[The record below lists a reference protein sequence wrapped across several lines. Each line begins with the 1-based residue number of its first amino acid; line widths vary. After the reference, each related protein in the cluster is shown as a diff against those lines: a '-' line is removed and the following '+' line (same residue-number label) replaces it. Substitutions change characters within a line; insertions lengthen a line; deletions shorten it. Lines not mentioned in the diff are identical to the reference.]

1 MKMKV
6 TEISRE
12 ELSDLIS
19 SAIYGNDYMDINI
32 KKNDWKAL
40 VDANPEL
47 EDVKFQEDKCAHL
60 LLNNGCIY
68 VTDMDAE
75 EEVYG
80 NLPHTIDAETGQV
93 TYQVKLEDVLNG
105 LSNDEVRW
113 AITDWDNMDL
123 TSAYAIMQAIAFGE
137 VVYG

>member
-19 SAIYGNDYMDINI
+19 SAIYGNDYMDVRI
-32 KKNDWKAL
+32 KKNDWKVL

-47 EDVKFQEDKCAHL
+47 GNVKFHEDKCAHL

>member
-1 MKMKV
+1 MKFKV
-6 TEISRE
+6 TEISRA

-19 SAIYGNDYMDINI
+19 CATYGNDYMGINI
-32 KKNDWKAL
+32 KRSDWKTL
-40 VDANPEL
+40 VAAKPEL
-47 EDVKFQEDKCAHL
+47 QSVKYIEDKCAHL

-68 VTDMDAE
+68 VIDMDAE

-80 NLPHTIDAETGQV
+80 TLPHTIDAETGEV

-105 LSNDEVRW
+105 LSNKEVQW

-123 TSAYAIMQAIAFGE
+123 TSAYAIMQAIAFGK

>member
-1 MKMKV
+1 MKFKV

-19 SAIYGNDYMDINI
+19 CAIYGNDYMGVNI
-32 KKNDWKAL
+32 KSKHWEML
-40 VDANPEL
+40 VEIKPEL
-47 EDVKFQEDKCAHL
+47 ESVRYFEDKCAYL

-68 VTDMDAE
+68 VTDMEAE

-80 NLPHTIDAETGQV
+80 NLPHTIDAKTGEV

-105 LSNDEVRW
+105 LSNEEVRW

>member
-1 MKMKV
+1 MKIKV

-12 ELSDLIS
+12 ELSNLIS
-19 SAIYGNDYMDINI
+19 SAIYGNNCMGVHI

-40 VDANPEL
+40 VDTNPEL
-47 EDVKFQEDKCAHL
+47 KDVKYHEDKCAHL
-60 LLNNGCIY
+60 LFNNGCIY

-105 LSNDEVRW
+105 LSNKEVQW

-123 TSAYAIMQAIAFGE
+123 TSAYAIMQAIVFGE

>member
-1 MKMKV
+1 MKIKV
-6 TEISRE
+6 TEISLT

-19 SAIYGNDYMDINI
+19 CAIYGNDCMDVYI

-47 EDVKFQEDKCAHL
+47 EDVKYHEDKCAHL

-68 VTDMDAE
+68 VTDIDAE

-80 NLPHTIDAETGQV
+80 KLPHTIDAETGQV

-105 LSNDEVRW
+105 LSNKEVRW
-113 AITDWDNMDL
+113 EVINWDDMDL
-123 TSAYAIMQAIAFGE
+123 TSAYAIMQAITFGE

>member
-1 MKMKV
+1 
-6 TEISRE
+6 
-12 ELSDLIS
+12 
-19 SAIYGNDYMDINI
+19 MDS
-32 KKNDWKAL
+32 
-40 VDANPEL
+40 
-47 EDVKFQEDKCAHL
+47 
-60 LLNNGCIY
+60 
-68 VTDMDAE
+68 E

-93 TYQVKLEDVLNG
+93 TYQVKLKDVLNG
-105 LSNDEVRW
+105 LSNEEVRW

>member
-1 MKMKV
+1 MKIKV
-6 TEISRE
+6 TEISLT

-19 SAIYGNDYMDINI
+19 CAIYGNDYMGVNI
-32 KKNDWKAL
+32 KSKHWKML
-40 VDANPEL
+40 VETKPEL
-47 EDVKFQEDKCAHL
+47 ESVRYFEDKCAHL

-105 LSNDEVRW
+105 LSNKEVRW
-113 AITDWDNMDL
+113 EVTNWDDMDL
-123 TSAYAIMQAIAFGE
+123 TSAYAIMQAITFGE

>member
-1 MKMKV
+1 MKFKV
-6 TEISRE
+6 TEISRA

-19 SAIYGNDYMDINI
+19 CAIYGNDYMDIYA
-32 KKNDWKAL
+32 KKKDWEAL
-40 VDANPEL
+40 VMDNPEL
-47 EDVKFQEDKCAHL
+47 DNVLYAEDKCAHL

-105 LSNDEVRW
+105 LSNEEVRW

>member
-1 MKMKV
+1 MKIKV
-6 TEISRE
+6 TEISLT

-19 SAIYGNDYMDINI
+19 CAIYGNDYMGVNI
-32 KKNDWKAL
+32 KSKHWKML
-40 VDANPEL
+40 VETKPEL
-47 EDVKFQEDKCAHL
+47 ESVRYFEDKCAHL

-105 LSNDEVRW
+105 LSNKEVRW
-113 AITDWDNMDL
+113 EVTNWDNMDL
-123 TSAYAIMQAIAFGE
+123 TSAYAIMQAITFGE

>member
-1 MKMKV
+1 MKIKV
-6 TEISRE
+6 TEISLT

-19 SAIYGNDYMDINI
+19 CAIYGNDYMGVKI
-32 KKNDWKAL
+32 KSKHWKML
-40 VDANPEL
+40 VETKPEL
-47 EDVKFQEDKCAHL
+47 ESVRYFEDKCAHL

-105 LSNDEVRW
+105 LSNKEVRW
-113 AITDWDNMDL
+113 EVTNWDDMDL
-123 TSAYAIMQAIAFGE
+123 TSAYAIMQAITFGE

>member
-19 SAIYGNDYMDINI
+19 CATYGNNYMYIHA
-32 KKNDWKAL
+32 KMKDWEAL
-40 VDANPEL
+40 VMANPEL
-47 EDVKFQEDKCAHL
+47 GDVLYQEDKCAHL

-80 NLPHTIDAETGQV
+80 KLPHTIDAETGQV

-105 LSNDEVRW
+105 LSNDEVLW

>member
-19 SAIYGNDYMDINI
+19 SAIYGNDYMDVRI
-32 KKNDWKAL
+32 KKDDWNAL

-47 EDVKFQEDKCAHL
+47 GDVKFHEDKCAHL

-80 NLPHTIDAETGQV
+80 TLPHTINAETGQV

-105 LSNDEVRW
+105 LSNKEVQW

>member
-6 TEISRE
+6 TEISCD

-19 SAIYGNDYMDINI
+19 CATYGNDYMGINI
-32 KKNDWKAL
+32 KRSDWKTL
-40 VDANPEL
+40 VAAKPEL
-47 EDVKFQEDKCAHL
+47 QSVQYIEDKCAHL

-80 NLPHTIDAETGQV
+80 TLPHTVDAETGEV

-105 LSNDEVRW
+105 LSNKEVQW

>member
-1 MKMKV
+1 MKFKV
-6 TEISRE
+6 TEISCD

-19 SAIYGNDYMDINI
+19 CATYGNDYMDIHA
-32 KKNDWKAL
+32 KMKDWEAL
-40 VDANPEL
+40 VMDNPEL
-47 EDVKFQEDKCAHL
+47 DNVLDAEDKCAHI

-75 EEVYG
+75 KEVYG

-93 TYQVKLEDVLNG
+93 TYLVKLEDVLNG
-105 LSNDEVRW
+105 LSNKEVRW

>member
-1 MKMKV
+1 MKFKV
-6 TEISRE
+6 TEISRA

-19 SAIYGNDYMDINI
+19 CAIYGNNYMAVRIN
-32 KKNDWKAL
+32 KNDWKAL

-47 EDVKFQEDKCAHL
+47 RDVKYHEDKCAHL

-80 NLPHTIDAETGQV
+80 NLPHTIDSESGQI

-123 TSAYAIMQAIAFGE
+123 TSAYAIMQAIAFGK

>member
-1 MKMKV
+1 MKIKV
-6 TEISRE
+6 TEISLT

-19 SAIYGNDYMDINI
+19 CAIYGNDYMDVNI
-32 KKNDWKAL
+32 KSKHWKML
-40 VDANPEL
+40 VETKPEL
-47 EDVKFQEDKCAHL
+47 ESVRYLEDKCAHL

-68 VTDMDAE
+68 VTDIDA

-105 LSNDEVRW
+105 LSNKEVRW
-113 AITDWDNMDL
+113 EVINWDDMDF
-123 TSAYAIMQAIAFGE
+123 TSAYAIMQSIAFGE

>member
-19 SAIYGNDYMDINI
+19 SAIYGNDYMDVNI

-40 VDANPEL
+40 VDANPEFG
-47 EDVKFQEDKCAHL
+47 DVKFHEDKCAYL

-80 NLPHTIDAETGQV
+80 NLPHTIDAGTGQV

>member
-1 MKMKV
+1 MKFKV
-6 TEISRE
+6 TEISAQ

-19 SAIYGNDYMDINI
+19 CAIYGNDYMGVNI
-32 KKNDWKAL
+32 KSKHWKML
-40 VDANPEL
+40 VETKPEL
-47 EDVKFQEDKCAHL
+47 ESVRYFEDKCAHL
-60 LLNNGCIY
+60 LLNYGCIY

-80 NLPHTIDAETGQV
+80 TLPHTIDAETGAV

-105 LSNDEVRW
+105 LSNKEVQW

>member
-1 MKMKV
+1 MKTQV

-19 SAIYGNDYMDINI
+19 CAIYGNNYMDVNI

-47 EDVKFQEDKCAHL
+47 EDVIYHEDKCAHL

-68 VTDMDAE
+68 VTDMEAE

-80 NLPHTIDAETGQV
+80 TLPHTIDAQTRAV
-93 TYQVKLEDVLNG
+93 TYQVKMGDVLKG
-105 LSNDEVRW
+105 LSNDEVQW

>member
-1 MKMKV
+1 MKIKV
-6 TEISRE
+6 TEISLT

-19 SAIYGNDYMDINI
+19 CAIYGNDYMGVNI
-32 KKNDWKAL
+32 RSKHWKML
-40 VDANPEL
+40 VETKPEL
-47 EDVKFQEDKCAHL
+47 ESVRYFEDKCAHL

>member
-6 TEISRE
+6 TDISRA

-19 SAIYGNDYMDINI
+19 CATYGNDYMDINI
-32 KKNDWKAL
+32 RRSDWKTL
-40 VDANPEL
+40 VAAKPEL
-47 EDVKFQEDKCAHL
+47 QSVQYTEDKCAHL

>member
-1 MKMKV
+1 MKFKV
-6 TEISRE
+6 TEISRA

-19 SAIYGNDYMDINI
+19 CATYGNDYMDINI
-32 KKNDWKAL
+32 RRSDWKTL
-40 VDANPEL
+40 VAAKPEL
-47 EDVKFQEDKCAHL
+47 QSVQYTEDKCAHL

-80 NLPHTIDAETGQV
+80 TLPHTVDAETGQV

-105 LSNDEVRW
+105 LSNKEVQW

>member
-1 MKMKV
+1 MKFKV
-6 TEISRE
+6 TEISRA

-19 SAIYGNDYMDINI
+19 CATYGNDYMEINI
-32 KKNDWKAL
+32 RRSDWKTL
-40 VDANPEL
+40 VAAKPEL
-47 EDVKFQEDKCAHL
+47 QSVQFIEDKCAHL

-93 TYQVKLEDVLNG
+93 TYQVKMEDVLNG
-105 LSNDEVRW
+105 LSNEEVRW

>member
-19 SAIYGNDYMDINI
+19 SAIYGNDYMDVNI

-47 EDVKFQEDKCAHL
+47 GDVLYHEDKCAHL

-80 NLPHTIDAETGQV
+80 NLPHTIDAGTGQV

-105 LSNDEVRW
+105 LSNKEVQW

>member
-1 MKMKV
+1 MKIKV
-6 TEISRE
+6 TEISLT

-19 SAIYGNDYMDINI
+19 CAIYGNDYMGVNI
-32 KKNDWKAL
+32 KSKHWKML
-40 VDANPEL
+40 VETKPEL
-47 EDVKFQEDKCAHL
+47 ESVRYFEDKCAHL

-80 NLPHTIDAETGQV
+80 KLPHTIDAETGQV

-105 LSNDEVRW
+105 LSNKEVRW
-113 AITDWDNMDL
+113 EVTNWDDMDL
-123 TSAYAIMQAIAFGE
+123 TSAYAIMQAITFGE

>member
-1 MKMKV
+1 MKFKV

-19 SAIYGNDYMDINI
+19 SAIYGNDYMDVRI

-47 EDVKFQEDKCAHL
+47 EDVIYHEDKCAHL

-105 LSNDEVRW
+105 LSNEEVRW

>member
-1 MKMKV
+1 MKFKAN
-6 TEISRE
+6 EISLD
-12 ELSDLIS
+12 ELRDLIS
-19 SAIYGNDYMDINI
+19 SAIYGNDYMDVHI
-32 KKNDWKAL
+32 KKSDWEAL

-47 EDVKFQEDKCAHL
+47 GDVLYREDKCAHL